1 MTVTVTGIVFAASKH
16 RSQPKSTS
24 SLRKLNL
31 RKHERCVDAAYTVKA
46 GEVAYRRAVGKI
58 INLDR

>member
-1 MTVTVTGIVFAASKH
+1 LTVTVTGIVFAASKH

-31 RKHERCVDAAYTVKA
+31 RKHERCVDAAYA